1 MPDNTAI
8 TKMIEGFLQSG
19 LSAQDAAI
27 VLVEAERQAS
37 QLRRQRELQQFQAG
51 LGLRNF
57 LAFVF
62 FVVLFLAIANG
73 FS

>member
-8 TKMIEGFLQSG
+8 NKMIEGFLQSG
-19 LSAQDAAI
+19 LSAQDAAK
-27 VLVEAERQAS
+27 VLAEAERQAT

-51 LGLRNF
+51 LSLRNF

-62 FVVLFLAIANG
+62 FVVLFLALANR
-73 FS
+73 FM

>member
-19 LSAQDAAI
+19 LSARDAAR
-27 VLVEAERQAS
+27 VLAEAEKQAT